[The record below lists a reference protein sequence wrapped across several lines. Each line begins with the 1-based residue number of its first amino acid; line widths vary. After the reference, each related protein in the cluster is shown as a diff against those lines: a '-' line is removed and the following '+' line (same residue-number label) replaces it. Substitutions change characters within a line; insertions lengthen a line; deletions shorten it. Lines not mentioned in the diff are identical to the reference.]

1 MGNQSLVVLTES
13 KGEYENRQNY
23 LLKNRHE
30 IIISENL

>member
-13 KGEYENRQNY
+13 KGEYENETE
-23 LLKNRHE
+23 LPHE